1 MSAPRPSMENKQ
13 QKSIKLSD
21 AITWKLSIVES
32 WIYHHLVP
40 KFYIFCALCEQS
52 GFFDTLTALLD
63 MDVDFEAAPLGPL
76 FVNARTTLKLKVL

>member
-40 KFYIFCALCEQS
+40 KCWVFWALGEQPGS
-52 GFFDTLTALLD
+52 SDTLTAL
-63 MDVDFEAAPLGPL
+63 M
-76 FVNARTTLKLKVL
+76 NTLNVTRIDGHIK

>member
-40 KFYIFCALCEQS
+40 KFYIFCALREKS
-52 GFFDTLTALLD
+52 GFSDTLTAL
-63 MDVDFEAAPLGPL
+63 V
-76 FVNARTTLKLKVL
+76 TI